1 MKTEA
6 HSHQWMWQT
15 GQMDISFK
23 RYPFGLLL
31 GLSLA
36 IHLLVLAMWPAL
48 QPKQL
53 RLALPSADFSIRLQ
67 HNDVKTESIPTRPA
81 LNLATAPVSAPVL
94 TRAKLTDAHE
104 PRQTI
109 TKSEVTAKT
118 VQAELTATTNMLS
131 KTLRP
136 SPASNFKT
144 INDPAASTRNINYAG
159 SPSGEHVRLKPH
171 LQCCFAAN
179 SGKLNPPRL
188 NKTVSGISQNRVI
201 SRLQLELKQYFY
213 YPRLAQRK
221 NIQGT
226 VILGFAINP
235 QGTLTN
241 IRIVKSSGFA
251 VLDMAAEDAL
261 QKLRQL
267 DWDQDSDRRYLQRD
281 NSNIKLPVIYRLTES

>member
-6 HSHQWMWQT
+6 HSHQWMWRT
-15 GQMDISFK
+15 GQIDVSFK

-36 IHLLVLAMWPAL
+36 IHLLVLATWPAL

-53 RLALPSADFSIRLQ
+53 RLALPSADFSIHLQ
-67 HNDVKTESIPTRPA
+67 HTEVKTESIPARPVS
-81 LNLATAPVSAPVL
+81 NLATAPVAKPAPVPAL
-94 TRAKLTDAHE
+94 PRTAPSKAHKT
-104 PRQTI
+104 RQTI
-109 TKSEVTAKT
+109 TKPGPSVKTVPVELAATAKNT
-118 VQAELTATTNMLS
+118 PNKESRSPSATS
-131 KTLRP
+131 LRP
-136 SPASNFKT
+136 
-144 INDPAASTRNINYAG
+144 
-159 SPSGEHVRLKPH
+159 LKE
-171 LQCCFAAN
+171 
-179 SGKLNPPRL
+179 
-188 NKTVSGISQNRVI
+188 TVSSISQNHVI
-201 SRLQLELKQYFY
+201 SRLQQELKQYFY

-261 QKLRQL
+261 QKLQQL
-267 DWDQDSDRRYLQRD
+267 NWDQDRDRRYLQRD
-281 NSNIKLPVIYRLTES
+281 NSSIKLPVIYKLTES